1 MTKYICYQKTALI
14 GAFSLVTGYAI
25 QNMAQGQAHLASF
38 TKELPQSKKAA
49 GQGSGNKYYVDI
61 SKGNDT
67 NSGLSEKL
75 PFKTISKANQQINAG
90 DTVYVKN
97 GIYPENIT
105 IKQSGTAKNS
115 ITFQAFPGHKPLIKG
130 TQDGTFKIEGNY
142 IKIIGFEITS
152 TADGSGIHVGSGNH
166 HTQIFKNE
174 IHDSGCGGVSGQ
186 ETDYLHIESNLIYKN
201 SFRSPFLCS
210 GISIYQAVASDS
222 KPGFHN
228 IIRGNIS
235 FANENK
241 KIKEDG
247 TVTDGNGIIIDD
259 FRHTQGQ
266 KQLPK
271 YTASTLV
278 ENNVVFDNG
287 GRGIHVFQSDNVMV
301 RNNTAFKNLKSSN
314 LHGTTNG
321 ELSAFFSSNIR
332 FYNNIAYATNNSK
345 KTIVNDYS
353 SNNIW
358 DYNVSYN
365 GVIFFGSGKSN
376 GTLGKHNL
384 INVSPMFINPSTSPD
399 KANFRLRANSPAIN
413 AGTSANAA
421 FIDLTGKI
429 RPAGSKHDI
438 GAYEM
443 N

>member
-1 MTKYICYQKTALI
+1 MTKYIYYQKPALI
-14 GAFSLVTGYAI
+14 GVFLLFAGYALPNI
-25 QNMAQGQAHLASF
+25 AQGQHHLSSLATAS
-38 TKELPQSKKAA
+38 PQSKISA

-61 SKGNDT
+61 SKGNDS

-75 PFKTISKANQQINAG
+75 PFKTIGKANQQINAG
-90 DTVYVKN
+90 DIIYVKN
-97 GIYPENIT
+97 GVYPENIT
-105 IKQSGTAKNS
+105 VKQSGTAKS
-115 ITFQAFPGHKPLIKG
+115 PISFQAFPGHKPFIRG
-130 TQDGTFKIEGNY
+130 TQDGTFKIEGNH
-142 IKIIGFEITS
+142 IKISGFEITS

-166 HTQIFKNE
+166 HTQILRNE
-174 IHDSGCGGVSGQ
+174 IHDAGCGGVSGQ
-186 ETDYLHIESNLIYKN
+186 ETDYLQVESNIIYRN

-210 GISIYQAVASDS
+210 GISIYQAVQSDS
-222 KPGFHN
+222 RPGFHN
-228 IIRGNIS
+228 IIRGNTS

-241 KIKEDG
+241 RSKADG

-266 KQLPK
+266 KQLLQ

-287 GRGIHVFQSDNVMV
+287 GRGIHIFQSDNVVV

-321 ELSAFFSSNIR
+321 ELSALFSSNIH
-332 FYNNIAYATNNSK
+332 FYNNIAYAANSSK
-345 KTIVNDYS
+345 KTLVNDYS
-353 SNNIW
+353 SDNIW
-358 DYNVSYN
+358 DYNLSYN
-365 GVIFFGSGKSN
+365 GAIFFGSGKSR

-384 INVSPMFINPSTSPD
+384 INVSPLFINPSTSPS
-399 KANFRLRANSPAIN
+399 KANFRLQAKSPAIN
-413 AGTSANAA
+413 AGTSVNAA
-421 FIDLTGKI
+421 PIDLTGKT

-443 N
+443 K